1 MSPDIQ
7 ALTEVLLHSYIKLCD
22 KVATLLL
29 FLSHT
34 PISIQA

>member
-1 MSPDIQ
+1 MSADIQ
-7 ALTEVLLHSYIKLCD
+7 ALTEVLLHSYKLCD

-29 FLSHT
+29 FLSYT